1 MFDLMEKAVEKGLLL
16 GATYIDIRVVK
27 NASEEIKIKNSAV
40 EEATIKT
47 DSGFGV
53 RVLKNGAWGFHSSN
67 KIDKHTLDQVVETAV
82 KIAEASATR
91 SKKPVKLAPVKT
103 IKDKWRTPWIKDPFD
118 VPFKD
123 KLELFLEADE
133 TIREQS
139 DYVKVSMVSYEARK
153 IHKWF
158 VSSEG
163 SKIEAE
169 IVFCGVGV
177 SALATK
183 NGDVQRRSLPTSFGG
198 NYVKRGWEY
207 VKSLNLVELAERV
220 GKEATMLLDAKSC
233 PSGKT
238 TLILDSS
245 QLALQIHESC
255 GHPSE
260 ADRVLGTEASYAGT
274 SFLTPDKLG
283 KLKYGSEIVNIVM
296 DPSPEK
302 YPEALGSYKYDDE
315 GVPVKRTYIVKEG
328 VFTGYQLSRETAV
341 ELGFEES
348 NGAMRADNWNRI
360 PLIRMSLISLEP
372 GDWKSEEIIEDT
384 KDGIYME
391 TNRSWSI
398 DDKRLNFQFGCELAW
413 KIEKGEKKELLK
425 NPVYQGITP
434 EFWGNCDAIGKDF
447 FIWGI
452 PNCGKGEPQQIMWVS
467 HGASTAR
474 FRNVMVFS
482 GR

>member
-1 MFDLMEKAVEKGLLL
+1 MFDLMERAVERGLKL
-16 GATYIDIRVVK
+16 GATYVDIRVVNNSSEIVKVK
-27 NASEEIKIKNSAV
+27 NGTV
-40 EEATIKT
+40 EEATVKV

-67 KIDKHTLDQVVETAV
+67 KIDEHAINEVVETAV

-91 SKKPVKLAPVKT
+91 SKKLAKLAPVKVVE
-103 IKDKWRTPWIKDPFD
+103 DRWRTSWTKDPFD
-118 VPFKD
+118 VPLED
-123 KLELFLEADE
+123 KLELFLEADK
-133 TIREQS
+133 TIRKQS
-139 DYVKVSMVSYEARK
+139 DQIKVSVVSYEARK

-169 IVFCGVGV
+169 IVFCGAGV
-177 SALATK
+177 SALAAK
-183 NGDVQRRSLPTSFGG
+183 NGSVQRRSLPTSFGG

-207 VKSLNLVELAERV
+207 VDSLNLVDLAERV
-220 GKEATMLLDAKSC
+220 GKEAVMLLDAKPC

-260 ADRVLGTEASYAGT
+260 ADRVLGAEASYAGT

-296 DPSPEK
+296 DPSLDRH
-302 YPEALGSYKYDDE
+302 PEALGSYKFDDE
-315 GVPVKRTYIVKEG
+315 GVPVKRTYIVREG
-328 VFTGYQLSRETAV
+328 VFSGYQLSRETAI
-341 ELGFEES
+341 ELGFKES

-372 GDWKSEEIIEDT
+372 GDWRPEEIIEDT
-384 KDGIYME
+384 KDGVYME
-391 TNRSWSI
+391 TNKSWSI

-413 KIEKGEKKELLK
+413 RIENGEKKEPLK

-434 EFWGNCDAIGKDF
+434 EFWGSCDAIGRDF
-447 FIWGI
+447 FIWGL
-452 PNCGKGEPQQIMWVS
+452 PNCGKGEPPQIMWVS

-474 FRNVMVFS
+474 FRNVMIFS